1 MPSVTSSLPRQWQL
15 EEGDVEKE
23 EESLGRGGRAACK
36 MKDISLSVRVSLAG
50 MTSWNTHADIKQSL
64 WRRRGNSS
72 CQSRA
77 QQDYRLQTE
86 QTTAKVWALP
96 RALVQKIKASR
107 RRDRQR
113 RKYTPPSASP
123 ASACRWRASTVK
135 GGHSSAQDRLSAL
148 KCPGQCSQEQF
159 CTAIWTLSHRPP
171 TWQRYL
177 NHLIHN
183 RIIFYTLE
191 LSLENCIFCLVPL

>member
-1 MPSVTSSLPRQWQL
+1 MWDLFCTGNRFL
-15 EEGDVEKE
+15 GDVEKKE
-23 EESLGRGGRAACK
+23 EPLGRGGTAAS
-36 MKDISLSVRVSLAG
+36 MMMDISLSVRVSLAG
-50 MTSWNTHADIKQSL
+50 MTSWNTHADISKASEEG
-64 WRRRGNSS
+64 RGNSI

-86 QTTAKVWALP
+86 QITAKVWALP
-96 RALVQKIKASR
+96 RALVQKIKCSR
-107 RRDRQR
+107 RRDWQR

-135 GGHSSAQDRLSAL
+135 GGHFSAQDRLSAL
-148 KCPGQCSQEQF
+148 KCPGQCSQGQF
-159 CTAIWTLSHRPP
+159 CTAIWTLSHRPL

-183 RIIFYTLE
+183 CIIFYTLE
-191 LSLENCIFCLVPL
+191 LFLENCIFCLVPL